1 MHNEPQNQQEIL
13 LTALLAGIAL
23 QGINV
28 LTMSALGILPW
39 CWIGGVI
46 ILLGLATTKG
56 VLWKNSDPEDRR
68 ELTSA
73 WCSPWPWAFA
83 ILLACQIVAYPPTMS
98 DSLCY
103 RLPRLFLALQDGG
116 IGRFPTEDDRINGM
130 PWGWEFLALP
140 FTSLNALNAS
150 KWINLAAW
158 AIIYQL
164 LFSFARQQGTATPR
178 ARWIALA
185 LSTAPVFLLQA
196 ASTAN
201 DLYAATLL
209 LIGVWMIHRFHS
221 APGPIPVMASLL
233 ALVLAANAKPQFL
246 VLGLPWLIWWALAPG
261 KPWKQVPWHILAI
274 AAPIYFLVSP
284 LWILLEN
291 HQLTGNLIGSSAD
304 TSLTQKAPAWAM
316 IITGTIQFA
325 TSQFQFPILPGT
337 GTLTATFNNLPVIET
352 LRASVPAFAPEF
364 QKLIIV
370 DRASIGLI
378 HSVLLITGLALCLRP
393 SSPRCWPWI
402 AAFGFGVLISTSQI
416 VPTTIGRSFVGFFSL
431 LLPLAAIGLA
441 RWNRPALTQAA
452 CIAAVII
459 GAAAMILNPAAP
471 LWPSQTVRSLA
482 EKRDISSL
490 VSTLDTYH
498 AYQKRALT
506 GSNIL
511 DPVPSGE
518 TVGVL
523 VRRITPVST
532 LWQPDWRARRIEF
545 VNHIDPDAF
554 ATGPV
559 HWLIVADN
567 AAEFLPQETAR
578 YKNLSGWHQVHQS
591 TYLPTLTQGP
601 ETWTLFRKSP

>member
-1 MHNEPQNQQEIL
+1 MHSESQKQQETL
-13 LTALLAGIAL
+13 LAALLVGIAL
-23 QGINV
+23 QGLNI
-28 LTMSALGILPW
+28 LTLSALGMLPW
-39 CWIGGVI
+39 CWIGGVLV
-46 ILLGLATTKG
+46 LLGLGAAKG
-56 VLWKNSDPEDRR
+56 VLWKNSSPGSWQ
-68 ELTSA
+68 ELTSG
-73 WCSPWPWAFA
+73 WRSPWPSV
-83 ILLACQIVAYPPTMS
+83 IGVLLICQIVAYPPTMS

-140 FTSLNALNAS
+140 FASLNVLNAS

-164 LFSFARQQGTATPR
+164 LFSFARQHGAPAPR

-185 LSTAPVFLLQA
+185 LATAPVFLLQA

-201 DLYAATLL
+201 DLYAATLI

-221 APGPIPVMASLL
+221 APGPVPVMASLL

-246 VLGLPWLIWWALAPG
+246 VLGLPWLLWWALAPG

-284 LWILLEN
+284 LWILFEN

-304 TSLTQKAPAWAM
+304 TGLTQKPPAWAM
-316 IITGTIQFA
+316 TITGTIQFA
-325 TSQFQFPILPGT
+325 ASQFQLPVLPGAE
-337 GTLTATFNNLPVIET
+337 TLTSAFNRLPFIES
-352 LRASVPAFAPEF
+352 LRATTPAFDPEF

-378 HSVLLITGLALCLRP
+378 HSALLIAGLALCLRA

-402 AAFGFGVLISTSQI
+402 AAFGFGILISTSQI

-431 LLPLAAIGLA
+431 LLPFAAIGLA

-452 CIAAVII
+452 CIAAII
-459 GAAAMILNPAAP
+459 TGAAAMTLNPAAP
-471 LWPSQTVRSLA
+471 LWPSKTAQSIAKARGASG
-482 EKRDISSL
+482 L
-490 VSTLDTYH
+490 VNTLKTYH
-498 AYQKRALT
+498 SYQKRAQT
-506 GSNIL
+506 GIGIL
-511 DPVPSGE
+511 DPVPHGE

-545 VNHIDPDAF
+545 VNHIDPDTF
-554 ATGPV
+554 ATGTTR
-559 HWLIVADN
+559 WLIVADN
-567 AAEFLPQETAR
+567 AAEFLPQQTAR
-578 YKNLSGWHQVHQS
+578 YKNLPGWQPIHQA

-601 ETWTLFRKSP
+601 EAWTLFRKAE